1 MDRLAK
7 YLYLFHTIIMIVIGV
22 GGWLVVHHIFPQ
34 MKFNGYAIVPS
45 FFYLIGLI
53 FIWRFK
59 IAPFHNS
66 VHIVNIYMLL
76 KMIKT
81 FASFIVIAIYWL
93 IHTTYIKNFA
103 IVFAIYYILS
113 IIWETLMY
121 LRMEKYMKREFEQN
135 RHPEEREHIVE

>member
-45 FFYLIGLI
+45 FFYLMGLI

-66 VHIVNIYMLL
+66 GHIVNIYMLL

>member
-34 MKFNGYAIVPS
+34 MKFNGYAIVPT
-45 FFYLIGLI
+45 FFYLMGLI

-66 VHIVNIYMLL
+66 GHIVNIYMLL

>member
-34 MKFNGYAIVPS
+34 MKFNGYAIVPT
-45 FFYLIGLI
+45 FFYLMGLI

-66 VHIVNIYMLL
+66 GHIVNIYMLL

-81 FASFIVIAIYWL
+81 FASFIVIAIYLL